1 MKYVWHPFPRT
12 FSVTF
17 PFAAN
22 QFRLLLSSA
31 AYVLIEALRRLGLR
45 GTEFA
50 RAQAGTIRERLL
62 KIGVRVRA
70 TTRRIVLYFASGY
83 PWKALFET
91 VAARLR
97 RVPSAASPPV
107 IDTG

>member
-1 MKYVWHPFPRT
+1 MRNSCNLPAGRQVCGLMSDGSPYR
-12 FSVTF
+12 
-17 PFAAN
+17 
-22 QFRLLLSSA
+22 
-31 AYVLIEALRRLGLR
+31 VLGVDPGLNITGYGVVEMAR
-45 GTEFA
+45 GGPAIVE
-50 RAQAGTIRERLL
+50 AGTIRQRLL
-62 KIGVRVRA
+62 KIGVSVRA

-97 RVPSAASPPV
+97 RAASAPPPAL